1 MAPLTPEEVECAL
14 LRRDLAIEQART
26 RRLLWESGLW
36 FVYGVLLGVGI
47 GISVGAA
54 L

>member
-1 MAPLTPEEVECAL
+1 MAPLTAEQIECAL
-14 LRRDLAIEQART
+14 LRRDLAIEQARA
-26 RRLLWESGLW
+26 RRLLWETGLW

-47 GISVGAA
+47 GIGVAA